1 MRLLQQAVD
10 AAISSRLD
18 DHLTDVDCQP
28 LGDELLGHVESLDVG
43 CLLPQLG
50 VWNISLSRQMRQLD
64 NFSQVEAAL
73 IDILWHRANKWNKAS
88 ASCLPPG
95 P

>member
-1 MRLLQQAVD
+1 MLTRLYH
-10 AAISSRLD
+10 
-18 DHLTDVDCQP
+18 HLTDLDEEP
-28 LGDELLGHVESLDVG
+28 ARDELLGHVESLDVG
-43 CLLPQLG
+43 RLLPQLG
-50 VWNISLSRQMRQLD
+50 VFNTSLSRQIRQLD
-64 NFSQVEAAL
+64 NFSKVEAAL